1 MTGRPGGSTIPEM
14 EQIHATAVDIDGSG
28 VLLSGPSGSGK
39 SDLALR
45 LIDGGARLVAD
56 DRTDLALADGHLV
69 ASAPREIAGRMEVRG
84 LGVLEKDAVPQT
96 VLALVVE
103 LVDPEDVE
111 RVPETA
117 TVKFL
122 GVDVPVV
129 RLHAFEASAA
139 AKVRAVL
146 MAAGAL

>member
-1 MTGRPGGSTIPEM
+1 M
-14 EQIHATAVDIDGSG
+14 EQIHATTIDIDGSG

-56 DRTDLALADGHLV
+56 DRTDLALADGRLV

-96 VLALVVE
+96 VLTLVVE
-103 LVDPEDVE
+103 LVDPENVE
-111 RVPETA
+111 RVPKEA
-117 TVKFL
+117 TTTLL

-129 RLHAFEASAA
+129 RLHAFEASAV

-146 MAAGAL
+146 MATGAL

>member
-1 MTGRPGGSTIPEM
+1 M
-14 EQIHATAVDIDGSG
+14 EQIHATTIDIDGSG

-56 DRTDLALADGHLV
+56 DRTDLALADGRLV

-96 VLALVVE
+96 VLTLVVE
-103 LVDPEDVE
+103 LVDPKNVE
-111 RVPETA
+111 RVPKEVT
-117 TVKFL
+117 TTLL
-122 GVDVPVV
+122 GIDVPVV
-129 RLHAFEASAA
+129 RLHAVEASAA

>member
-1 MTGRPGGSTIPEM
+1 M
-14 EQIHATAVDIDGSG
+14 EQIHATTIDIDGSG

-56 DRTDLALADGHLV
+56 DRTDLALADGRLV

-96 VLALVVE
+96 ILTLVVE
-103 LVDPEDVE
+103 LVDLKNVE
-111 RVPETA
+111 RVPKEA
-117 TVKFL
+117 TTTLL
-122 GVDVPVV
+122 GVDVPAI
-129 RLHAFEASAA
+129 RLHAFEASSA

-146 MAAGAL
+146 MASGAL

>member
-1 MTGRPGGSTIPEM
+1 MK
-14 EQIHATAVDIDGSG
+14 QIHATTIDIAGSG

-96 VLALVVE
+96 VLTLVVE
-103 LVDPEDVE
+103 LVDPENVE
-111 RVPETA
+111 RVPKEA
-117 TVKFL
+117 TTILL

-129 RLHAFEASAA
+129 RLHAFEASAP

>member
-1 MTGRPGGSTIPEM
+1 M
-14 EQIHATAVDIDGSG
+14 EQIHATTVDIDGSG
-28 VLLSGPSGSGK
+28 VLLSGSSGSGK

-56 DRTDLALADGHLV
+56 DRTDLALSDGRLV

-117 TVKFL
+117 TVTFL

-139 AKVRAVL
+139 AKVRAAL

>member
-1 MTGRPGGSTIPEM
+1 M
-14 EQIHATAVDIDGSG
+14 
-28 VLLSGPSGSGK
+28 LSGPSGSGK

-45 LIDGGARLVAD
+45 LIDGGARLVAE
-56 DRTDLALADGHLV
+56 DRTDLALADGRVV

-84 LGVLEKDAVPQT
+84 LGVLEKDALPQT

-103 LVDPEDVE
+103 LVDPENVE
-111 RVPETA
+111 RVPEAA
-117 TVKFL
+117 TTILL
-122 GVDVPVV
+122 GVDVSVV

-139 AKVRAVL
+139 AKVRAAL

>member
-1 MTGRPGGSTIPEM
+1 M
-14 EQIHATAVDIDGSG
+14 EQIHATTIYINGSG

-56 DRTDLALADGHLV
+56 DRTDLALADGRLV

-96 VLALVVE
+96 VLTLVVE
-103 LVDPEDVE
+103 LVDPENVE
-111 RVPETA
+111 RVPKEA
-117 TVKFL
+117 TTTLL
-122 GVDVPVV
+122 GIDVPVV
-129 RLHAFEASAA
+129 RLHAFETSAV
-139 AKVRAVL
+139 AKIRAVL

>member
-1 MTGRPGGSTIPEM
+1 M
-14 EQIHATAVDIDGSG
+14 EQIHATTIDIDGSG

-56 DRTDLALADGHLV
+56 DRTDLALADGRLV

-96 VLALVVE
+96 VLTLVVE
-103 LVDPEDVE
+103 LVDPENVE
-111 RVPETA
+111 RVPKEA
-117 TVKFL
+117 TTTLL
-122 GVDVPVV
+122 GVDVPMV
-129 RLHAFEASAA
+129 RLYAFEASAV

>member
-1 MTGRPGGSTIPEM
+1 M
-14 EQIHATAVDIDGSG
+14 EQIHATTIDINGSG

-56 DRTDLALADGHLV
+56 DRTDLALADGRLV
-69 ASAPREIAGRMEVRG
+69 ASAPRELAGRMEVRG

-103 LVDPEDVE
+103 LVDPENVE
-111 RVPETA
+111 RVPKAA
-117 TVKFL
+117 TTTLL
-122 GVDVPVV
+122 GVDVLVV

-139 AKVRAVL
+139 AKVRAAL

>member
-1 MTGRPGGSTIPEM
+1 M
-14 EQIHATAVDIDGSG
+14 EQIHATTVDIDGSG

-56 DRTDLALADGHLV
+56 DRTDLALADGRLV
-69 ASAPREIAGRMEVRG
+69 ASVPREIAGRMEVRG

-103 LVDPEDVE
+103 LVGPEDVE
-111 RVPETA
+111 RAPETA
-117 TVKFL
+117 TVTFL

-146 MAAGAL
+146 MATGAL

>member
-1 MTGRPGGSTIPEM
+1 M
-14 EQIHATAVDIDGSG
+14 EQIHATTIDIDGSG

-56 DRTDLALADGHLV
+56 DRTDLALADGRLV
-69 ASAPREIAGRMEVRG
+69 ASAPWEIAGRMEVRG

-96 VLALVVE
+96 VLTLVVE
-103 LVDPEDVE
+103 LVDPENVE
-111 RVPETA
+111 RVPKEA
-117 TVKFL
+117 TTILL

-129 RLHAFEASAA
+129 RLHAFEASAV
-139 AKVRAVL
+139 AKIRAVL

>member
-1 MTGRPGGSTIPEM
+1 MK
-14 EQIHATAVDIDGSG
+14 QIHATTIDIDGSG

-56 DRTDLALADGHLV
+56 DRADLALGDGHLV

-96 VLALVVE
+96 VLTLVVE
-103 LVDPEDVE
+103 LVDPENVE
-111 RVPETA
+111 RVPKQA
-117 TVKFL
+117 TTTLL

-139 AKVRAVL
+139 AKIRAVL
-146 MAAGAL
+146 MAAVAL

>member
-1 MTGRPGGSTIPEM
+1 M
-14 EQIHATAVDIDGSG
+14 
-28 VLLSGPSGSGK
+28 LSGPSGSGK

-69 ASAPREIAGRMEVRG
+69 ASAPREIARRMEVRG

-96 VLALVVE
+96 VLTLVVE
-103 LVDPEDVE
+103 LVDPENVE
-111 RVPETA
+111 RVPKEA
-117 TVKFL
+117 TTTLL
-122 GVDVPVV
+122 GIDVPVV
-129 RLHAFEASAA
+129 RLHAFEASAV
-139 AKVRAVL
+139 AKIRAVL

>member
-1 MTGRPGGSTIPEM
+1 MK
-14 EQIHATAVDIDGSG
+14 QIHATTIDIDGSG

-96 VLALVVE
+96 VLTLVVE
-103 LVDPEDVE
+103 LVDPENVE
-111 RVPETA
+111 RVPKEA
-117 TVKFL
+117 TTTLL
-122 GVDVPVV
+122 GIDVPVV
-129 RLHAFEASAA
+129 RLHASEASAA

>member
-1 MTGRPGGSTIPEM
+1 
-14 EQIHATAVDIDGSG
+14 
-28 VLLSGPSGSGK
+28 
-39 SDLALR
+39 LALR

-96 VLALVVE
+96 VLTLVVE
-103 LVDPEDVE
+103 LVDPENVE
-111 RVPETA
+111 RVPKEA
-117 TVKFL
+117 TTTLL
-122 GVDVPVV
+122 GIDVPVV

>member
-1 MTGRPGGSTIPEM
+1 MK
-14 EQIHATAVDIDGSG
+14 QIHATTIDIAGSG

-56 DRTDLALADGHLV
+56 DRTDLALADGRLV

-96 VLALVVE
+96 VLTLVVE
-103 LVDPEDVE
+103 LVDPENVE
-111 RVPETA
+111 RVPKEA
-117 TVKFL
+117 TTTLL
-122 GVDVPVV
+122 GIDVPVV

-139 AKVRAVL
+139 AQIRAVL
-146 MAAGAL
+146 MDAGAL

>member
-1 MTGRPGGSTIPEM
+1 M
-14 EQIHATAVDIDGSG
+14 EQIHATTIYINGSG

-56 DRTDLALADGHLV
+56 DRTDLALADGRLV

-96 VLALVVE
+96 VLTLVVE
-103 LVDPEDVE
+103 LVDPENVE
-111 RVPETA
+111 RVPKEA
-117 TVKFL
+117 TTILL

-129 RLHAFEASAA
+129 RLHAFETSAV
-139 AKVRAVL
+139 AKIRAVL

>member
-1 MTGRPGGSTIPEM
+1 M
-14 EQIHATAVDIDGSG
+14 EQIHATTIDIDGSG

-56 DRTDLALADGHLV
+56 DRTDLALADGRLV

-111 RVPETA
+111 RAPKAAA
-117 TVKFL
+117 TTTL
-122 GVDVPVV
+122 LEVDVPVV

-139 AKVRAVL
+139 AKVRAAL
-146 MAAGAL
+146 MALGAL

>member
-1 MTGRPGGSTIPEM
+1 M
-14 EQIHATAVDIDGSG
+14 EQIHATTIDIDGSG

-56 DRTDLALADGHLV
+56 DRTDLALADGRLV
-69 ASAPREIAGRMEVRG
+69 ASAPWEIAGRMEVRG

-96 VLALVVE
+96 VLTLVVE
-103 LVDPEDVE
+103 LVDPKNVE
-111 RVPETA
+111 RVPKEA
-117 TVKFL
+117 TTTLL
-122 GVDVPVV
+122 GIDVPVV
-129 RLHAFEASAA
+129 RLHAFEASAV

-146 MAAGAL
+146 MATGAL

>member
-1 MTGRPGGSTIPEM
+1 M
-14 EQIHATAVDIDGSG
+14 EQIHATTIDIDGSG

-96 VLALVVE
+96 VLTLVVE
-103 LVDPEDVE
+103 LVDPENVE
-111 RVPETA
+111 RVPKEVT
-117 TVKFL
+117 TTLL
-122 GVDVPVV
+122 GIDVPVV
-129 RLHAFEASAA
+129 RLHAFEASAE

>member
-1 MTGRPGGSTIPEM
+1 M
-14 EQIHATAVDIDGSG
+14 EQIHATTIYIDGSG

-56 DRTDLALADGHLV
+56 DRTDLALADGRLV

-96 VLALVVE
+96 VLTLVVE
-103 LVDPEDVE
+103 LVD
-111 RVPETA
+111 R
-117 TVKFL
+117 
-122 GVDVPVV
+122 
-129 RLHAFEASAA
+129 
-139 AKVRAVL
+139 
-146 MAAGAL
+146 

>member
-1 MTGRPGGSTIPEM
+1 M
-14 EQIHATAVDIDGSG
+14 EQIHATTIDIDGSG

-56 DRTDLALADGHLV
+56 DRTDLALADGRLV

-103 LVDPEDVE
+103 LVDPENVE
-111 RVPETA
+111 RVPKEA
-117 TVKFL
+117 TTTLL
-122 GVDVPVV
+122 GVDVSVV

-139 AKVRAVL
+139 AKVRAAL
-146 MAAGAL
+146 MVAGAL

>member
-1 MTGRPGGSTIPEM
+1 M
-14 EQIHATAVDIDGSG
+14 EQIHATTIYIDGSG

-56 DRTDLALADGHLV
+56 DRTDLALADGRLV
-69 ASAPREIAGRMEVRG
+69 ASAPWEIAGRMEVRG

-96 VLALVVE
+96 VLTLVVE
-103 LVDPEDVE
+103 LVDPENVE
-111 RVPETA
+111 RVPKDVT
-117 TVKFL
+117 TTLL

-129 RLHAFEASAA
+129 RLYAFEASAA

>member
-1 MTGRPGGSTIPEM
+1 M
-14 EQIHATAVDIDGSG
+14 EQIHATTIDIDGSG

-56 DRTDLALADGHLV
+56 DRTDLALADGRLV

-96 VLALVVE
+96 VLTLVVE
-103 LVDPEDVE
+103 LVDRENVE
-111 RVPETA
+111 RVPKEA
-117 TVKFL
+117 TTTLL
-122 GVDVPVV
+122 GVDVPMV
-129 RLHAFEASAA
+129 RLHAFESSAA